1 MPKSIHF
8 GLDLTLG
15 QEVIKLDPN
24 IKVGMRFESR
34 SRTVLP
40 FTLDVAVKAFWK
52 FFGYSHGNMRSLGD
66 TEYLLQTNLLS
77 RSFAIH
83 TNFQDYFSQLVG
95 KYTCRKIATEDEVTL
110 VWVECTDVEEFGGSK
125 FKGMQYLKRG
135 YVKLRKIPREGPGI
149 EITSTILETYSETT
163 PAFREDIDDQA
174 VRVQIRDL
182 VNSIKR
188 SYSRVNRVF
197 CQTIS
202 NLLIEEDWKTTI
214 DSDKSKHVD
223 ENH

>member
-66 TEYLLQTNLLS
+66 TEYL
-77 RSFAIH
+77 
-83 TNFQDYFSQLVG
+83 
-95 KYTCRKIATEDEVTL
+95 
-110 VWVECTDVEEFGGSK
+110 
-125 FKGMQYLKRG
+125 
-135 YVKLRKIPREGPGI
+135 
-149 EITSTILETYSETT
+149 
-163 PAFREDIDDQA
+163 
-174 VRVQIRDL
+174 
-182 VNSIKR
+182 
-188 SYSRVNRVF
+188 
-197 CQTIS
+197 
-202 NLLIEEDWKTTI
+202 
-214 DSDKSKHVD
+214 
-223 ENH
+223 

>member
-1 MPKSIHF
+1 SRGPLVSRNDH
-8 GLDLTLG
+8 DHATRDRCAA
-15 QEVIKLDPN
+15 VI
-24 IKVGMRFESR
+24 I
-34 SRTVLP
+34 
-40 FTLDVAVKAFWK
+40 
-52 FFGYSHGNMRSLGD
+52 
-66 TEYLLQTNLLS
+66 
-77 RSFAIH
+77 
-83 TNFQDYFSQLVG
+83 
-95 KYTCRKIATEDEVTL
+95 
-110 VWVECTDVEEFGGSK
+110 WVECTDVEEFGGSK